1 MRLVGEPGDLSD
13 LKEPIFEAH
22 QSSEIGEVMT
32 NKKETSDILNF
43 APLENS
49 GVHTHDLTKATN
61 DRLERTVRALVL
73 VSQTYSAESRA
84 VRKTIQQMEA
94 TIKELD
100 RKNGKLQLAI
110 FALTIVTLVAAFI
123 QIWTALQGN

>member
-1 MRLVGEPGDLSD
+1 MKN
-13 LKEPIFEAH
+13 KE
-22 QSSEIGEVMT
+22 EIE
-32 NKKETSDILNF
+32 DILNF

-49 GVHTHDLTKATN
+49 GVHAHDLTKATN

-84 VRKTIQQMEA
+84 IRKTIQQMEG

-110 FALTIVTLVAAFI
+110 LALTVVTVVVTFI
-123 QIWTALQGN
+123 QIGAALQGN